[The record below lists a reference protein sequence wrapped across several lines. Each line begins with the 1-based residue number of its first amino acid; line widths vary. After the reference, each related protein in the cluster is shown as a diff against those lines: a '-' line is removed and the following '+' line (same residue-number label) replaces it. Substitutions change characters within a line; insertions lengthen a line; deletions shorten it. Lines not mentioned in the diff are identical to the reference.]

1 MFNDKNFN
9 KMKQQTELTAADLA
23 LCLGCEVEW
32 MGERGYFLAGINTGQ
47 ENFNPVGLV
56 SEQMEPVWVKFDEI
70 TPILRPLSDMTE
82 TEARAVW
89 EKCYGDDFGDGE
101 CLLHLIATVDADER
115 NDSEFDVLLGYP
127 DGWRYL
133 LSRHFDLFGWI
144 AAGLAID
151 KTKIETK

>member
-1 MFNDKNFN
+1 MKNET
-9 KMKQQTELTAADLA
+9 KLTAQDLA
-23 LCLGCEVEW
+23 LYYRGQAKLISRAEKLESFHGFAHVGQIVAIDSILLASVE
-32 MGERGYFLAGINTGQ
+32 Q
-47 ENFNPVGLV
+47 GLYV
-56 SEQMEPVWVKFDEI
+56 VE
-70 TPILRPLSDMTE
+70 PILRPLSDMTE

-133 LSRHFDLFGWI
+133 LSRHFDVFGWI
-144 AAGLAID
+144 PAGLAID

>member
-1 MFNDKNFN
+1 MNNETK
-9 KMKQQTELTAADLA
+9 LTAQDLA
-23 LCLGCEVEW
+23 LYIGCDVEW
-32 MGERGYFLAGINTGQ
+32 LGERGCNLAGINTADQ
-47 ENFNPVGLV
+47 SFYPVGLTY
-56 SEQMEPVWVKFDEI
+56 SNGLTVWVQERAVK
-70 TPILRPLSDMTE
+70 PILRPLSDITE

-144 AAGLAID
+144 ESGLAID

>member
-1 MFNDKNFN
+1 MNNEK
-9 KMKQQTELTAADLA
+9 KLTAQDLA
-23 LCLGCEVEW
+23 LYYRGQAKLIRRAKKLESFQGFAHVGQVVVIDSVLIASVEQGLYEV
-32 MGERGYFLAGINTGQ
+32 
-47 ENFNPVGLV
+47 
-56 SEQMEPVWVKFDEI
+56 K
-70 TPILRPLSDMTE
+70 PILRPLSDMTE
-82 TEARAVW
+82 DEARSVW
-89 EKCYGDDFGDGE
+89 GKCYGDDFGDGE
-101 CLLHLIATVDADER
+101 CLLHLIATVDSDER